1 MNYLI
6 LISIGFAPSLI
17 WLFYYLRKDPH
28 PEPKRLILQVFLLGI
43 AITPIAIILE
53 LIASNIIRNSIIL
66 LFSTAFIEEYLK
78 FWIVKKRMLKDSEM
92 DEPTDAM
99 IYLIIAGLGF
109 AALENLFYLQK
120 IFAENNSSF
129 DVVFQLAFL
138 RFITAVF
145 LHALASGSVGYF
157 WALSLLSQPKAGPP
171 RAGKIKSAFIIFS
184 GLIFATLFHSF
195 YNYLIYSQQFQFL
208 PFLLWILAIFVAIA
222 FKKLR

>member
-28 PEPKRLILQVFLLGI
+28 PEPKRLILQVFLLGM
-43 AITPIAIILE
+43 AITPIAIVLE
-53 LIASNIIRNSIIL
+53 LTASNIIRNSIIL

-78 FWIVKKRMLKDSEM
+78 FWVVKKRMLKDSEM

-109 AALENLFYLQK
+109 AALENIFYLQK
-120 IFAENNSSF
+120 IFSENNSSF
-129 DVVFQLAFL
+129 DAVFQLAFL

-157 WALSLLSQPKAGPP
+157 WALSLLSQS
-171 RAGKIKSAFIIFS
+171 KIKSAFIIFS